1 VARIIV
7 LALIVSIAVGLSA
20 PAADAGKDGACT
32 QLLRFFY
39 VKSADLTETITTHWD
54 FTDGTH
60 KAAVDTTQTGR
71 VSLTN
76 GKLPPSADRKKG
88 HGYADFTELQRQC
101 RIPNYRQ
108 GQMYVT
114 EPMTTQLTGT
124 WTAGEKT
131 GTCANAETTDRI
143 LRATFMRR
151 SLDWHFPTVGWRWQE
166 PAPTMPA
173 CTFTAFGDDEYV
185 TRRLHNVYEFH
196 YPAGRDLTFKKTA
209 LLKSKRLTIPIDVKG
224 TTAHSTYELKGTVVL
239 QRYRACSI
247 ITLQQLLHGRHCY
260 DPSYP

>member
-1 VARIIV
+1 MPRV
-7 LALIVSIAVGLSA
+7 LALAAV
-20 PAADAGKDGACT
+20 AAALTFIPSTAQAGKDGACT

-39 VKSADLTETITTHWD
+39 VKSADVTETVTTHWD

-60 KAAVDTTQTGR
+60 QATVDTTQTGR
-71 VSLTN
+71 MAFTN
-76 GKLPPSADRKKG
+76 GKLPPSSDRKKG

-108 GQMYVT
+108 GQMYAT
-114 EPMTTQLTGT
+114 EPMTTSLTGT
-124 WTAGEKT
+124 WTAGDKT
-131 GTCANAETTDRI
+131 GTCENSETDDRI
-143 LRATFMRR
+143 LRGTFIRR

-166 PAPTMPA
+166 PRPSMPV

-185 TRRLHNVYEFH
+185 TRRLHNAYQFS
-196 YPAGRDLTFKKTA
+196 YPAGKDLSFKKTT

-224 TTAHSTYELKGTVVL
+224 ASHGSTYELKGTIVL
-239 QRYRACSI
+239 ARYRACQI